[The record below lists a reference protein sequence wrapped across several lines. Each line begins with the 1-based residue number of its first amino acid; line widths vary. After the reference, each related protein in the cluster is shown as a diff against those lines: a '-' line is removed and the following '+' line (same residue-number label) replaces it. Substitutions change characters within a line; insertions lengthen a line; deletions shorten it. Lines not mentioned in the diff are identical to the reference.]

1 MLKYYSEKSIL
12 KSLLGTSSQFRA
24 VVELRGAVLSACY

>member
-24 VVELRGAVLSACY
+24 VELRGTVLSACY